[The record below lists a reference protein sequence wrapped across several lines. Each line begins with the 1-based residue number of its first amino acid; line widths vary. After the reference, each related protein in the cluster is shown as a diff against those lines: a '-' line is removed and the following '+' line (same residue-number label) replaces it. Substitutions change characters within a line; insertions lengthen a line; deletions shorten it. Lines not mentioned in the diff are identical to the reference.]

1 MTLGLQPQGGVGEAQ
16 VQSLFSLTLAP
27 QVVTQM
33 IEIKLGLTG
42 PQFSYI
48 IRPPHTESRG

>member
-1 MTLGLQPQGGVGEAQ
+1 MPLGLQPQGGVGEAQ